1 MSRQAAEQAAAGT
14 QRPEEQKW
22 MQVSGLKKY
31 FPAAGSTISGGGQK
45 VININVQKFFDSI
58 NFTTNNL
65 RETATDLERTVLE
78 VLSRVLVQGAASA
91 V

>member
-1 MSRQAAEQAAAGT
+1 M
-14 QRPEEQKW
+14 
-22 MQVSGLKKY
+22 
-31 FPAAGSTISGGGQK
+31 
-45 VININVQKFFDSI
+45 ININVQKFFDSI